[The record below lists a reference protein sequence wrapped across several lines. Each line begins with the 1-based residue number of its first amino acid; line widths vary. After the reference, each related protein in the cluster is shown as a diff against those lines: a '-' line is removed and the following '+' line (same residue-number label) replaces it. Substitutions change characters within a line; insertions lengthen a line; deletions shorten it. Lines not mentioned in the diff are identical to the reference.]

1 MSNSKQRKQAQRERE
16 KAFDIKRVEV
26 PLSKTER
33 EMLLAGC
40 EFRGGYTATEY
51 IATLIRRD
59 FERIQETKETL
70 GNCQHCNRPLPQG
83 CKRQHKGHKDC
94 FHTLEARKLSL

>member
-1 MSNSKQRKQAQRERE
+1 MVSSKQRKQSQRERE
-16 KAFDIKRVEV
+16 KAFDIKRAEV

-33 EMLLAGC
+33 EMLAEGC
-40 EFRGGYTATEY
+40 EFRGRYTATEY

-59 FERIQETKETL
+59 FERIQETKKTL
-70 GNCQHCNRPLPQG
+70 GDCQFCNRSLPQG

-94 FHTLEARKLSL
+94 FHTIEARKFSL

>member
-1 MSNSKQRKQAQRERE
+1 MGNSKQRKQAQRERE
-16 KAFDIKRVEV
+16 KAFDIRRVEV

-33 EMLLAGC
+33 EMLVEGS

-59 FERIQETKETL
+59 YERIQETKKTL
-70 GNCQHCNRPLPQG
+70 GDCQYCNRLLPQG
-83 CKRQHKGHKDC
+83 CQRQHKGHKDC
-94 FHTLEARKLSL
+94 FHTIEAQKLSL